1 MTSVQASNTLS
12 TADLANAGRPPLN
25 DIASNG
31 DAMDASANS
40 ERAPL
45 FPQQAR
51 DDFRSRW
58 TSVQG
63 SFIDDPRQAVRQGD
77 ELVAEVMNNLA
88 QSFAKE
94 RAGLEAQFDR
104 KDGEMNTEDLRMML
118 RRYRSFFD
126 RLLSL

>member
-1 MTSVQASNTLS
+1 MTSVQAGNTLS
-12 TADLANAGRPPLN
+12 TADLANAGRAASN
-25 DIASNG
+25 DVAGNG
-31 DAMDASANS
+31 DAMDAGANS

-45 FPQQAR
+45 FGQQAR

-58 TSVQG
+58 TSVQS

-94 RAGLEAQFDR
+94 RAALVAQFDR